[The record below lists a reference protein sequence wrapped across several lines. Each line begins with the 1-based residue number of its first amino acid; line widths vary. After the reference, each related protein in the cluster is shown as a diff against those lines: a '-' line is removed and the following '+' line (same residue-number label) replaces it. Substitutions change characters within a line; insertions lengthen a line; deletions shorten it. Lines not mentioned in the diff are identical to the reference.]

1 MVDAPMD
8 DAPSSRILSAWV
20 KLETALRGAL
30 PACSV
35 APPNQP
41 SELLS
46 ALRINR
52 AIGLEQEELIA
63 DLREIRNR
71 VAHDPQEPAEDQAA
85 RFEAAVEGLVEALGS
100 PPAKGPASDS

>member
-1 MVDAPMD
+1 MD

-52 AIGLEQEELIA
+52 TIGMEQEALIA
-63 DLREIRNR
+63 NLREIRNR
-71 VAHDPQEPAEDQAA
+71 VAHDPEELAEDKAV
-85 RFEAAVEGLVEALGS
+85 RFEAAVEDLVEALGS
-100 PPAKGPASDS
+100 PSLEDSASGC